1 MISFLHFATWFSIGF
16 YFYTNS
22 LICCQTKM
30 HLCTINKFISFSTF
44 IQILKKMKNTTILS
58 KSRDKCNAWT
68 RELTLYLHL
77 KTSLRLPSIM
87 IQYRL
92 LFLHEL
98 TYLLP
103 DKNLTKCTFV
113 QWTKLFHFRHSFHKE
128 FTKTKKDEKQNN
140 FEKMRRQMWR
150 QK

>member
-1 MISFLHFATWFSIGF
+1 MISFLHFATIGF
-16 YFYTNS
+16 FFYTNS

-44 IQILKKMKNTTILS
+44 IQILKKMKNRTILS

-113 QWTKLFHFRHSFHKE
+113 QSTNLFPFQLLFNKG
-128 FTKTKKDEKQNN
+128 FTNTKKDEKQNN
-140 FEKMRRQMWR
+140 FKQMQRQM
-150 QK
+150 